1 MERTIIKTFEWDM
14 INKNLYEKKYYYVDD
29 VFVRSEITRVYHE
42 ITMEAM
48 DKLFQVYTPLYM

>member
-42 ITMEAM
+42 ITMETM